1 MERTNAGGDPRLH
14 HKATIGVGGHI
25 NPVDVGEATAGLL
38 DAGLRRE
45 WGEELDAAWD
55 PEFTLVG
62 YLNDDRNAVGSVH
75 LGVVFSVDAEGR
87 AVSVREADKL
97 SGRFAPVAE
106 VQAAWDRLETWSQ
119 LVVASVW
126 GEPTG

>member
-1 MERTNAGGDPRLH
+1 
-14 HKATIGVGGHI
+14 
-25 NPVDVGEATAGLL
+25 
-38 DAGLRRE
+38 
-45 WGEELDAAWD
+45 
-55 PEFTLVG
+55 
-62 YLNDDRNAVGSVH
+62 
-75 LGVVFSVDAEGR
+75 
-87 AVSVREADKL
+87 VREADKL